1 MAKGGAKKAAAAAAR
16 AAANRMLADNRQARH
31 QYEILETLETGIELV
46 GTEVKSIRNG
56 KANLRDGF
64 CLIRNGEL
72 QLHNVHISPHTHAGS
87 YFNHDPLRTRKLLA
101 HRREIDKLRGLVD
114 QKGLTLIP
122 QHSPQGILDQA
133 HYRAGQRAQV
143 ARQAR
148 RRKGKAIQEG
158 HESSDGALLIEL
170 VRPKGQGEQTRRDP
184 FVGDQHLQRRA
195 RLRSNPSHP
204 QGTTLLL
211 HLPIDAENHHLHQ
224 RCAVDAQD
232 HGITC

>member
-87 YFNHDPLRTRKLLA
+87 YFNHDPLRTRRLLA
-101 HRREIDKLRGLVD
+101 HRREIDKLRGQLD
-114 QKGLTLIP
+114 QKGLALIP
-122 QHSPQGILDQA
+122 LNIHLKGSWIKITIGVGKGRKLHDK
-133 HYRAGQRAQV
+133 RAAEKEKQSKREVKAAI
-143 ARQAR
+143 AR
-148 RRKGKAIQEG
+148 
-158 HESSDGALLIEL
+158 
-170 VRPKGQGEQTRRDP
+170 
-184 FVGDQHLQRRA
+184 F
-195 RLRSNPSHP
+195 
-204 QGTTLLL
+204 
-211 HLPIDAENHHLHQ
+211 
-224 RCAVDAQD
+224 
-232 HGITC
+232 

>member
-101 HRREIDKLRGLVD
+101 HRREIDKLSGGAIGVRSTSGCAGIGPRTRESLLSGWVNISG
-114 QKGLTLIP
+114 QKTMP
-122 QHSPQGILDQA
+122 
-133 HYRAGQRAQV
+133 
-143 ARQAR
+143 
-148 RRKGKAIQEG
+148 KATSTI
-158 HESSDGALLIEL
+158 
-170 VRPKGQGEQTRRDP
+170 VPTRRC
-184 FVGDQHLQRRA
+184 L
-195 RLRSNPSHP
+195 S
-204 QGTTLLL
+204 
-211 HLPIDAENHHLHQ
+211 IDSK
-224 RCAVDAQD
+224 
-232 HGITC
+232 